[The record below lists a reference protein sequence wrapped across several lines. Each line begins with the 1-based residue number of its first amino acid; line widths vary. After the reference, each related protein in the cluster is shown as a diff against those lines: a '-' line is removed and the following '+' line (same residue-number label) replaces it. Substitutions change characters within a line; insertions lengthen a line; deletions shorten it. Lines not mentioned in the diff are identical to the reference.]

1 MRAAAQETGF
11 SVCSS
16 QASTVVRSHC
26 GSDIARRNAAQ
37 LPSLRIQGAVHR
49 VRPRRREEK

>member
-49 VRPRRREEK
+49 VKWY